1 MKTYFVD
8 AAVAQSSNG
17 HNQFQRYDLVV
28 AHAHL
33 HRSQHPP
40 VIFGEE
46 AVADNTNAQRK
57 RERDTHTVRHR
68 RVTTPTQ
75 LHTAATQRHGT
86 AAVIRE

>member
-57 RERDTHTVRHR
+57 RERHTHTQCVTDALRHR
-68 RVTTPTQ
+68 
-75 LHTAATQRHGT
+75 HNYTQRQHKDT
-86 AAVIRE
+86 ERQQ